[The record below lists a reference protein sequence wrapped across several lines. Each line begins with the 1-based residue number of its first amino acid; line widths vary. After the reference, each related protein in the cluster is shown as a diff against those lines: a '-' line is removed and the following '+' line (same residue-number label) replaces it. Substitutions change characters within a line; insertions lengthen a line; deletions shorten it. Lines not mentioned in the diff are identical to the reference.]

1 MFLSY
6 FTNNLAYI
14 NIVNIVFII
23 IILLSL
29 LLLLTAFIVRT

>member
-6 FTNNLAYI
+6 FTNNLVYI
-14 NIVNIVFII
+14 NIINIVFII